1 MIRIL
6 IDSSSDYLMEEIQEN
21 NFELVPISIVLNG
34 ETYIDGKNLERNQF
48 YEIMAETKAFPQTSQ
63 PSPQAFLDIFR
74 DAKEQQDDVICIL
87 LSSALSGTYQSAM
100 LAKQMVDYERIF
112 LIDSLS
118 ATFCIKMMADY
129 AQQLV
134 QNGMS
139 AEQIV
144 GTLENFKSHV
154 KVIAALDTLEYLAR
168 GGRISQ
174 TVATIGNLAN
184 LKPIITLSEDGKVE
198 MIGKCLGKNK
208 AISAILQKLQ
218 ETDIDTDFP
227 MYSIYSY
234 GEENCELFRKKLEQ
248 KGIHTET
255 PMQIGPTIGT
265 HIGPGAFGVV
275 FVTR

>member
-6 IDSSSDYLMEEIQEN
+6 IDSSSDYLTEEIQEKN
-21 NFELVPISIVLNG
+21 LELVPISIVLNG
-34 ETYIDGKNLERNQF
+34 ETYIDGENLERNQF
-48 YEIMAETKAFPQTSQ
+48 YEIMDKTKSFPQTSQ
-63 PSPQAFLDIFR
+63 PSPQAFLDMFR
-74 DAKEQQDDVICIL
+74 DAKERQDDVICIL

-129 AQQLV
+129 ALELV
-134 QNGMS
+134 RSGMRT
-139 AEQIV
+139 EKIV
-144 GTLENFKSHV
+144 ETLEHFKSHV
-154 KVIAALDTLEYLAR
+154 KVLASLDTLEYLAR

-174 TVATIGNLAN
+174 TAAAIGNLAN
-184 LKPIITLSEDGKVE
+184 LKPIVTVSEEGKVE
-198 MIGKCLGKNK
+198 VIAKCLGKNK
-208 AISAILQKLQ
+208 AIGAILQKLQ
-218 ETDIDTDFP
+218 EIDIDTGFP
-227 MYSIYSY
+227 VYSIYSY
-234 GEENCELFRKKLEQ
+234 GTENCELFRKKLEQ
-248 KGIHTET
+248 QDILTES

>member
-1 MIRIL
+1 MIRIP

-74 DAKEQQDDVICIL
+74 
-87 LSSALSGTYQSAM
+87 
-100 LAKQMVDYERIF
+100 
-112 LIDSLS
+112 
-118 ATFCIKMMADY
+118 
-129 AQQLV
+129 
-134 QNGMS
+134 
-139 AEQIV
+139 
-144 GTLENFKSHV
+144 KSHV

-168 GGRISQ
+168 GGRTSQ

>member
-74 DAKEQQDDVICIL
+74 
-87 LSSALSGTYQSAM
+87 
-100 LAKQMVDYERIF
+100 
-112 LIDSLS
+112 
-118 ATFCIKMMADY
+118 
-129 AQQLV
+129 
-134 QNGMS
+134 
-139 AEQIV
+139 
-144 GTLENFKSHV
+144 KSHV

-208 AISAILQKLQ
+208 AILVSGILPATKMALLFPNNTFASADLPHTLMIYG
-218 ETDIDTDFP
+218 
-227 MYSIYSY
+227 YS
-234 GEENCELFRKKLEQ
+234 
-248 KGIHTET
+248 
-255 PMQIGPTIGT
+255 P
-265 HIGPGAFGVV
+265 AFQSGLTVHLIPAASL
-275 FVTR
+275 